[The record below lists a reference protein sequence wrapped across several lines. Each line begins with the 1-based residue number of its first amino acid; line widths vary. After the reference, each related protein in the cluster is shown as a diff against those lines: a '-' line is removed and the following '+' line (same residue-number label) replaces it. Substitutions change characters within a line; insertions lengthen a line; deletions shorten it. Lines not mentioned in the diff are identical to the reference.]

1 VACIGAPHAGIGVS
15 RAKKT
20 NFTVLISIKA
30 EPARRRHAS
39 IMARQNRDSLV
50 PTCCPACQRP
60 MQRIRTIC
68 RSFQDDMDV
77 WECRM
82 CGASVAQTV
91 NAAKLAQQLPGSVHF
106 N

>member
-1 VACIGAPHAGIGVS
+1 
-15 RAKKT
+15 
-20 NFTVLISIKA
+20 LISIKA
-30 EPARRRHAS
+30 EPATTGHFL
-39 IMARQNRDSLV
+39 IMARQIKDSL

-60 MQRIRTIC
+60 MKRVRTIC
-68 RSFQDDMDV
+68 RSFQDDMEV

-91 NAAKLAQQLPGSVHF
+91 NAAKLAHQLPGSVHF